1 MTGCVYDGKEPAQP
15 FGVDDETGE
24 VTFDMPVCRSCGVLQ
39 HEALER
45 IAQMVRPMKWSAPP
59 GMED

>member
-1 MTGCVYDGKEPAQP
+1 MKCAYCNAPAVQP
-15 FGVDDETGE
+15 FSED
-24 VTFDMPVCRSCGVLQ
+24 FDIPVCRNCGLKQ

-59 GMED
+59 ESIDEPLRSG